1 MRVVL
6 ISTYEL
12 GRQPFG
18 LASPAAWLRARGHDV
33 YTADLAVALLPPRV
47 VREADCVAF
56 YLPMHTATRMAAPL
70 IEQVRERNPAARVI
84 AYGLYAPLNEAYLHE
99 LGVSVVIGGEFEA
112 VLVDAVEGRSQPA
125 VTSLDRL
132 TFQVPDRS
140 TLPALSRYASLR
152 IDGEKRVVGYTEAS
166 RGCKHLCR
174 HCPVVPVYG
183 GAFRVVPSEIVLEDI
198 EQQAAAGARH
208 ITFGDPDFLN
218 GPTHALRLIDAFH
231 ARFPELTYDVT
242 IKVEHLLQHRDLL
255 PALVRTGC
263 LFVTTAAESTE
274 DAVLER
280 LDKGHTRAGFLEALA
295 LAQGVGLVLSPT
307 FVPFTPWTTL
317 AGYRDLL
324 RVVLEQ
330 DLVDTVAP
338 VQYALRLLIPNG
350 SRILELP
357 DVTPLLTGF
366 DRVGLLHR
374 WRHPDPAVDELAA
387 RVFEAVASEQKAGAP
402 RRAIFSQVWALA
414 HDGMPPE
421 NFDLLPRAAVP
432 YLDEPW
438 YC

>member
-18 LASPAAWLRARGHDV
+18 LASPAAWLRARGHGV
-33 YTADLAVALLPPRV
+33 FTADLAVELLPPRV

-112 VLVDAVEGRSQPA
+112 ALVEAVEGRSQPA
-125 VTSLDRL
+125 VTSLERL
-132 TFQVPDRS
+132 TFRVPDRS
-140 TLPALSRYASLR
+140 TLPALSRYAALC

-174 HCPVVPVYG
+174 HCPVAPVYG
-183 GAFRVVPSEIVLEDI
+183 GAFRVVPSEIVLDDI

-231 ARFPELTYDVT
+231 ARFPELTYDATV
-242 IKVEHLLQHRDLL
+242 KVEHLLQHRDLL

-274 DAVLER
+274 DAVLEM
-280 LDKGHTRAGFLEALA
+280 LDKGHTRAGFLEALT
-295 LAQGVGLVLSPT
+295 LARGAGLALSPT

-317 AGYRDLL
+317 EGYRDLL

-330 DLVDTVAP
+330 CLVDTVAP

-357 DVTPLLTGF
+357 DVTPLLAGF
-366 DRVGLLHR
+366 DRAGLLHR
-374 WRHPDPAVDELAA
+374 WRHPDPALDEMAA
-387 RVFEAVASEQKAGAP
+387 RVFELVASEQKSGTA